1 MLTMSDKIN
10 RRDVLKGM
18 GSTTAASIAGASIVS
33 ASQSDGSSSEGESN
47 TGTRQSGH
55 VSLSDLK
62 VRSFVQ
68 GQTQNV
74 EITLLRTNL
83 SGQHQ
88 EIASKQIKAKPLSEM
103 KKPLYFDFQ
112 IPHGEYITKVRQD
125 GDVIESMNFSAPQTG
140 YPEYRQ
146 VAVTVRDNEIDLSEN
161 VI

>member
-1 MLTMSDKIN
+1 MSDKIN

-62 VRSFVQ
+62 VRSFVRE
-68 GQTQNV
+68 QTQNV

-88 EIASKQIKAKPLSEM
+88 EIASKQIEAKPLSEM
-103 KKPLYFDFQ
+103 KKSLHFDFQ
-112 IPHGEYITKVRQD
+112 IPHGEYTAEVMRDGKV
-125 GDVIESMNFSAPQTG
+125 VETMEFAALQTG

-146 VAVTVRDNEIDLSEN
+146 IAVTVRDDEVAIREN